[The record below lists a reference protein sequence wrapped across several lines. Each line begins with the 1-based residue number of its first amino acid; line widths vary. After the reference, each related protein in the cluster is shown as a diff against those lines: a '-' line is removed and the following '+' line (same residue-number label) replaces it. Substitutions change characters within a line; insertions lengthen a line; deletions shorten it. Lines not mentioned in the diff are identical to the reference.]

1 MTNLALGDLESLSY
15 DFSVLDCPTSDADD
29 ICPEQFYVNIFLRKN
44 EMRDNFYDCNMA
56 FNAAGGGEENGG
68 FTTVTVTPFTK
79 LSSEPPNNTGG
90 GPGCEGKTSLFEY
103 LQEHPDAVLG
113 RGDYLLGHR
122 SNSTLETRLLPGTG
136 SSGATTTS
144 ESGSRTNPIAST
156 NSSPSANR
164 SPVLFEPHPHPSSFE
179 GVP

>member
-113 RGDYLLGHR
+113 QGGLSFGAPFQFNVGDTAVARNGIFGCYDNIRIGLKD
-122 SNSTLETRLLPGTG
+122 EP
-136 SSGATTTS
+136 
-144 ESGSRTNPIAST
+144 
-156 NSSPSANR
+156 NR
-164 SPVLFEPHPHPSSFE
+164 VYEL
-179 GVP
+179 